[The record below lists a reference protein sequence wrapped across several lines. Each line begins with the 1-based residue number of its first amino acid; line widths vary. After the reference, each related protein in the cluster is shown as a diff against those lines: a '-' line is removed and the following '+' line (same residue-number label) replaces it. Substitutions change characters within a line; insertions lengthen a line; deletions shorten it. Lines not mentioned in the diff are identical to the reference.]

1 VRIARLTPDAALAS
15 LRSSRDG
22 LTSDDAA
29 RRRAEFGPNR
39 LEEVRR
45 TPLWLRGARQFTH
58 FFAIVLW
65 LAAALAF
72 AAALHDPAS
81 GMAALGTAIVGVI
94 IVNGAFAFWQER
106 RAEEAVAALRAIL
119 PRQAT
124 VVRDGS
130 AQRLPVEAVVPGD
143 IVLVQEGDDVPAD
156 CRLIEATALRVN
168 VATITGES
176 LPKARTP
183 APTEEDNPLAA
194 RCLLLAGT
202 AVVSG
207 EGQALV
213 FATGMRTEFGKIV
226 HLTQAAGERPSPL
239 QREIVRLSRLV
250 AAAAAVVGL
259 VFFAIG
265 QAMGLGFWTNFLFAI
280 GVLVANVPE
289 GLLPTVTLALAMATQ
304 RMAKRNALIRR
315 LPAAEALGAAT
326 VILTDKTG
334 TLTENRMSAVRAWFA
349 DGARE
354 LDRLDPVEAARYA
367 PFFDCAGH
375 CHNLHQVTEDGRERF
390 LGDPMEVALLEM
402 ARRAPR
408 AAPVARVDEIPFDAD
423 RRRMSTVHASLAGLV
438 LYCKG
443 ALESVLPLCK
453 YALGA
458 SGEPAP
464 LTGELQE
471 RFLAAQD
478 EMAEQGLR
486 VLALAWRRV
495 PEGTARERLESELVI
510 AGLVGLADPP
520 RREVPAAIARC
531 RAAGIRVIMVTGDH
545 PHTAQAVAR
554 EIGLAR
560 APAVVS
566 GAELARLS
574 DTQLQLA
581 LDQPPGSSHAADEIL
596 FARVTADQKLR
607 VVEALKRKGHVVAV
621 TGDGVNDAPALKRA
635 DIGIAM
641 GIAGTDVAREAA
653 DMILL
658 DDNFASIV
666 AAIEEG
672 RAVFQNIRKF
682 LTYILTS
689 NIPELIPYLAFALF
703 RIPLPLTV
711 IQILAVDLG
720 TDLVPALA
728 LGAEAPAKDTMEQPP
743 RPRAERLL
751 TWGLLAR
758 AYLWLG
764 MLEAIAAMAAFFF
777 VLNRGGWTYGEAL
790 APTAPL
796 YLQATTACLGAIVV
810 AQVVNVFLCRDHR
823 RSAFA
828 FGLASNRLLLWGI
841 AVEIALLLAIVYTPL
856 GETLFGTGP
865 LPAAAWLFMVP
876 FAAAMVALEEGRK
889 AIVRARGRKR
899 ETNPAGSPPHA
910 GTVRRRSEP

>member
-1 VRIARLTPDAALAS
+1 VRINRLSPDAALAS
-15 LRSSRDG
+15 LRSARDG
-22 LTSDDAA
+22 LASDEAA
-29 RRRAEFGPNR
+29 RRLAEFGPNR

-45 TPLWLRGARQFTH
+45 TPLWLRAARQFTH

-65 LAAALAF
+65 VAAALAF
-72 AAALHDPAS
+72 WGALHDPAS
-81 GMAALGTAIVGVI
+81 GMGALGAAIVGVI
-94 IVNGAFAFWQER
+94 VVNGAFSFWQER
-106 RAEEAVAALRAIL
+106 RAEEAVAALKAIL

-124 VVRDGS
+124 VLRDGA
-130 AQRLPVEAVVPGD
+130 AQRLPIEALVPGD
-143 IVLVQEGDDVPAD
+143 VVLVQEGDDVPAD
-156 CRLIEATALRVN
+156 CRLIEGTALRVN

-176 LPKARTP
+176 LPKVRTP
-183 APTEEDNPLAA
+183 APTEEDDPLAA

-202 AVVSG
+202 SVVSG
-207 EGQALV
+207 DGKGLV

-226 HLTQAAGERPSPL
+226 HLTQAAGEPPSPL
-239 QREIVRLSRLV
+239 QVEIARLSRLV
-250 AAAAAVVGL
+250 AAAAGVLGVA
-259 VFFAIG
+259 FFAIG
-265 QAMGLGFWTNFLFAI
+265 QAIGLGFWTNFLFAI
-280 GVLVANVPE
+280 GIIVANVPE

-326 VILTDKTG
+326 VIVTDKTG
-334 TLTENRMSAVRAWFA
+334 TLTANRMSAVRAWFA

-354 LDRLDPVEAARYA
+354 LERLDPAEAVRFA
-367 PFFDCAGH
+367 PFFDCARH
-375 CHNLHQVTEDGRERF
+375 CHNVRRVGENGRDRL
-390 LGDPMEVALLEM
+390 LGDPMEVALIEM
-402 ARRAPR
+402 ARRVR
-408 AAPVARVDEIPFDAD
+408 LAAPLARVDEIPFDAD
-423 RRRMSTVHASLAGLV
+423 RRRMSTLHASLAGLV

-443 ALESVLPLCK
+443 AVESVLPLCTR
-453 YALGA
+453 ALGA
-458 SGEPAP
+458 NGEPVP

-495 PEGTARERLESELVI
+495 PEGSARERLESELVL

-520 RREVPAAIARC
+520 RPEVPEAIARC
-531 RAAGIRVIMVTGDH
+531 RSAGIRVIMVTGDH
-545 PHTAQAVAR
+545 PHTAQAIAR
-554 EIGLAR
+554 EVGLAR
-560 APAVVS
+560 APTVVA

-574 DTQLQLA
+574 DTQLQLV
-581 LDQPPGSSHAADEIL
+581 LDRPTGSDLAADEIL
-596 FARVTADQKLR
+596 FARVTADQKMR
-607 VVEALKRKGHVVAV
+607 VVDALKRKGHVVAA

-653 DMILL
+653 DMVLL

-689 NIPELIPYLAFALF
+689 NVPELIPYLAFVLF

-711 IQILAVDLG
+711 VQILAVDLG

-728 LGAEAPAKDTMEQPP
+728 LGAEAPAKETMEQPP
-743 RPRAERLL
+743 RPRDERLL
-751 TWGLLAR
+751 TWGLIAR

-764 MLEAIAAMAAFFF
+764 MLEAAGAMAAFFF
-777 VLNRGGWTYGEAL
+777 VLMGSGWTYGETL
-790 APTAPL
+790 APTDPL
-796 YLQATTACLGAIVV
+796 YLQATTACLAAIVV
-810 AQVVNVFLCRDHR
+810 MQVVNVFLCRDDR

-828 FGLASNRLLLWGI
+828 YGLASNPLLLWGI
-841 AVEIALLLAIVYTPL
+841 AVELALILAIVYTPL
-856 GETLFGTGP
+856 GQMLFGTAP
-865 LPAAAWLFMVP
+865 VSAAAWLFMVP
-876 FAAAMVALEEGRK
+876 FAVAMVALEEGRK
-889 AIVRARGRKR
+889 AIVRARGDQ
-899 ETNPAGSPPHA
+899 
-910 GTVRRRSEP
+910 RSFAR